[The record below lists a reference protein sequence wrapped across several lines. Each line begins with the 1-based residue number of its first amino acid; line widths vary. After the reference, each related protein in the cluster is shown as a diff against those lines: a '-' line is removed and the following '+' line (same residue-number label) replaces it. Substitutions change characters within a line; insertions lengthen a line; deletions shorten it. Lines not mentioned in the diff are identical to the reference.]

1 MRTAVTPETPKP
13 LQGDSSSED
22 MNVAK
27 LLYQDHFKPT
37 GFNEEQMKLGAFPN
51 HDPKPFV
58 LEQIDAIENTPR
70 YMQYLP
76 NS

>member
-1 MRTAVTPETPKP
+1 MRTVVTPLASET

-37 GFNEEQMKLGAFPN
+37 GYAEEQMKLGSYPN

-76 NS
+76 NN